1 MASKFYPLIEL
12 LHKAERNGLIEA
24 YNVLSRAIS
33 ISDVL
38 AFGFDDTPGSVEVTP
53 RGEVCMAFTWGAV
66 LIDINGTLARV
77 RGESPLLRPDEVA
90 DYVKQY
96 RARFSTFD
104 AFMGADISKWD
115 RLGAF
120 AVEVFTGEAMPPVGD
135 YPPPSTTTQTAA
147 LVVAV

>member
-1 MASKFYPLIEL
+1 MASQFYPLIEL

-24 YNVLSRAIS
+24 YNVLSRAMS

-53 RGEVCMAFTWGAV
+53 HGEVCMAFTWGAV
-66 LIDINGTLARV
+66 LLDITGTQARIS
-77 RGESPLLRPDEVA
+77 GESPLLRPDEVA
-90 DYVKQY
+90 AYAEQY

-120 AVEVFTGEAMPPVGD
+120 AVEVFTGEAMPPAD
-135 YPPPSTTTQTAA
+135 EYPPLPIKQAA
-147 LVVAV
+147 

>member
-1 MASKFYPLIEL
+1 MTSPFYPLIEL

-24 YNVLSRAIS
+24 YHITIS
-33 ISDVL
+33 PRDVL
-38 AFGFDDTPGSVEVTP
+38 ACGFDDDTPGSVEVTP

-90 DYVKQY
+90 VCVAQY
-96 RARFSTFD
+96 RARSFTFD
-104 AFMGADISKWD
+104 AFMGADISTWD

-120 AVEVFTGEAMPPVGD
+120 AVEVFTGEDMPPAD
-135 YPPPSTTTQTAA
+135 EYPPLPIKQAA
-147 LVVAV
+147 